1 MTLPIVYPSPQPMT
15 IDTQREE
22 SPFANTMGSVEQRW
36 TSEQIADFVR
46 KLGFL
51 GTEKERGDKI
61 KLFLHLN
68 SVSIISYVTINRTV
82 CMLLLI
88 EQSTCYYN

>member
-1 MTLPIVYPSPQPMT
+1 MTLPVVYPSPQPMT

-51 GTEKERGDKI
+51 GTEKEGGDKI

-68 SVSIISYVTINRTV
+68 SVSIISYVTTV

-88 EQSTCYYN
+88 EQSPCYYN